1 MKTRATKKALTFGE
15 LVASFYRAY
24 GHRRAKGI
32 LQLAVKAHLVVCRG
46 RDHWVLSGGNQ
57 EA

>member
-1 MKTRATKKALTFGE
+1 MKTRTTKKALTFGE

-32 LQLAVKAHLVVCRG
+32 LQLAVKAHLVVFRG
-46 RDHWVLSGGNQ
+46 RSRFILSGGNVR
-57 EA
+57 A